1 MIFERDV
8 QVRYSEVDR
17 DGNITLDAIVDYLQ
31 DIVMLHSEEVG
42 MGFNQIK
49 QMGTV
54 WFLSTWQVE
63 IIKTPHIY
71 QKIKV
76 KTNPYG
82 FKGFFGNRNVWI
94 EDENGEMM
102 VRANS
107 IWVYL
112 DMKGMVPKR
121 IEEKAMKPYEP
132 FEPMLEMDYSARKI
146 AMPTDFSAL
155 PSTPVKYSQLDTNK
169 HVNNC
174 EYIKTAID
182 VADIR
187 KMPRQLRVEYKKSA
201 LLGNVFFPYIC
212 KVDKDIY
219 VDLRDEDGTAF
230 ATVVFEY

>member
-8 QVRYSEVDR
+8 RVRYSEVDLN
-17 DGNITLDAIVDYLQ
+17 GNITLDAIVDYLQ
-31 DIVMLHSEEVG
+31 DIVMLHAEEVG

-49 QMGTV
+49 EMGTV

-63 IIKTPHIY
+63 VLKTPRIY
-71 QKIKV
+71 QNIIL

-94 EDENGEMM
+94 EDEEGNMM

-112 DMKGMVPKR
+112 DLKGMVPKR
-121 IEEKAMKPYEP
+121 IEEKAIAPYEP
-132 FEPMLEMDYSARKI
+132 LLPMLDMDYSTRKI
-146 AMPTDFSAL
+146 AMPTDFTPL
-155 PSTPVKYSQLDTNK
+155 PKTPVRYSQLDTNK

-174 EYIKTAID
+174 EYIKTAME

-187 KMPRQLRVEYKKSA
+187 EMPKQLRVEYKKSA
-201 LLGNVFFPYIC
+201 LPGNVFFPYIC
-212 KVDKDIY
+212 KEDASIY
-219 VDLRDEDGTAF
+219 VDLRDEDNTAF